1 MTYRS
6 CCPPFSCRGCGGMVV
21 PGCRR
26 PLPDSEK
33 IGPGLG
39 GVLCSRKLPVL
50 EVRRYLRYTYHESTS
65 LPHLGGGS
73 MQLGAVDGDFHAE
86 TTLSGGF

>member
-1 MTYRS
+1 
-6 CCPPFSCRGCGGMVV
+6 MVV

-39 GVLCSRKLPVL
+39 GVPCSREFLAAAVL

-73 MQLGAVDGDFHAE
+73 MQLELWMGTFMLKQPCPV
-86 TTLSGGF
+86 GFSIGPR

>member
-1 MTYRS
+1 
-6 CCPPFSCRGCGGMVV
+6 MVV

-39 GVLCSRKLPVL
+39 GVLRSREAAAL
-50 EVRRYLRYTYHESTS
+50 EVRRYLRYTDHESIL

-73 MQLGAVDGDFHAE
+73 MQFELWMGTFM
-86 TTLSGGF
+86 LKRPCPGGF